1 MSEGQS
7 SQKEGGGPAGRHL
20 QALSILAST
29 SQCQWRKQNLGSRA
43 AISSDPPPFIK
54 PKIQDC
60 KVAAGPRMLIPSDL
74 RPIPSN
80 AGFNRML
87 MRVWVQRRPSV
98 TSINVNVNEKPRDKI
113 GEKLPLFVPVVTDDE
128 CLYTIYNF
136 LKSKKSFTGAGM

>member
-1 MSEGQS
+1 MGWAISGKMSEGQP

-98 TSINVNVNEKPRDKI
+98 TGINVNVRREAERQNWRKI
-113 GEKLPLFVPVVTDDE
+113 ATFCSCCYRWWMFV
-128 CLYTIYNF
+128 YNIQF
-136 LKSKKSFTGAGM
+136 SQE